1 MSLINYKKNRGDTLV
16 EVLFATA
23 VFSLVAVGC
32 LSIMNQG
39 TATAQRALEITLVRN
54 EIDAQA
60 EALRFLN
67 SSYISAYQTDP
78 NYSYLPN
85 TPAGQWKLLQDKVTT
100 NNVSTFGASGNTCP
114 TIPNGSFILNA
125 RKALY
130 IDPSVLKPSGAKT
143 FSRVVYDNDNPPAAP
158 VDAVTS
164 AEGIWIEAVK
174 VWPDN
179 SNNQGNVGYI
189 DFHIRACW
197 DSPGQSVP
205 VTLGTIVR
213 LYEPHL

>member
-1 MSLINYKKNRGDTLV
+1 MSLMTNKKNRGDTLV

-23 VFSLVAVGC
+23 VFSLVAVSC

-39 TATAQRALEITLVRN
+39 SATAQRALEITLVRN

-60 EALRFLN
+60 ETLRFLN
-67 SSYISAYQTDP
+67 ASYISAY
-78 NYSYLPN
+78 PN
-85 TPAGQWKLLQDKVTT
+85 TSSGPSNQWQLMQDDIT
-100 NNVSTFGASGNTCP
+100 NNSVSQFGTNGASCP
-114 TIPNGSFILNA
+114 NIPNGSFILNS

-130 IDPSVLKPSGAKT
+130 IKPVGANAPSSAVS
-143 FSRVVYDNDNPPAAP
+143 FSQLQYDNASDNIT
-158 VDAVTS
+158 DTQ
-164 AEGIWIEAVK
+164 GIWIEAVK
-174 VWPDN
+174 VWTVG
-179 SNNQGNVGYI
+179 NNNIQDRVGYI

-213 LYEPHL
+213 LYEPHT